1 MKNVISKQI
10 VLQNTLPILIEKGR
24 ELDVLRLRKM
34 LAGADEKLDALILD
48 SLLRYQNEDG
58 GFGNGLEPDVQAAVS
73 SVLATNLA
81 MEILKEVDDCPAKEL
96 MVKKAVWFL
105 ESKFDKKRHQFE
117 FVPTEIQDFPHADWW
132 NDPSVFGYF
141 NPTHEVFSF
150 LCKHGEFLKIIDLE
164 EELDVLIE
172 AIRSD
177 AFAQCDQEHSIYA
190 VVKLFHVLDEPRK
203 AMVKDAVSDAIRRTI
218 CLDETKWPI
227 YAAQPYKFFINADD
241 LLAKEYEDA
250 LERNFSYLKKIF
262 DKEYIWWPDW
272 KWSQFEDLFEEKVKF
287 EWLGSFTMERLKAFE
302 GFGLLA

>member
-34 LAGADEKLDALILD
+34 LAGTDEKLNALILD

-58 GFGNGLEPDVQAAVS
+58 GFGNGLEPDVQAVVS

-81 MEILKEVDDCPAKEL
+81 MEILNEVDDCPAKEL

-105 ESKFDKKRHQFE
+105 ESKFDKERHQFE

-141 NPTHEVFSF
+141 NPTPEVFSF
-150 LCKHGEFLKIIDLE
+150 LCKHGEFLKTIDLE

-177 AFAQCDQEHSIYA
+177 AFVHCNQEHSIYA
-190 VVKLFHVLDEPRK
+190 VVKLFRVLDEPRK
-203 AMVKDAVSDAIRRTI
+203 AMVKDAVSDSIHRTI

-262 DKEYIWWPDW
+262 DKEHIWWPDW

-287 EWLGSFTMERLKAFE
+287 EWLGSLTMERLKAFE